1 MELKVAIVANK
12 EELTI
17 QVVYRLR
24 RLLAQAGIPE
34 DPLQPTIVISVG
46 GDGTLLSAFHQYEAQ
61 LHQVRFIGVHTGHLG
76 FYTDWRDYE
85 LAEMVASLQNEEIKS
100 ISYPL
105 LEVKIGYA
113 LSLIHI

>member
-12 EELTI
+12 QELTI

-46 GDGTLLSAFHQYEAQ
+46 GDGTLLSAFHQ
-61 LHQVRFIGVHTGHLG
+61 
-76 FYTDWRDYE
+76 
-85 LAEMVASLQNEEIKS
+85 
-100 ISYPL
+100 
-105 LEVKIGYA
+105 
-113 LSLIHI
+113 